1 MKSFILEQ
9 FLLIKQNRK
18 LGNEQSFSDSENN
31 SELVKSL
38 LDQIDY
44 SRRENS
50 AKSSTISSLLNNN
63 KFRKS

>member
-44 SRRENS
+44 LRRENS